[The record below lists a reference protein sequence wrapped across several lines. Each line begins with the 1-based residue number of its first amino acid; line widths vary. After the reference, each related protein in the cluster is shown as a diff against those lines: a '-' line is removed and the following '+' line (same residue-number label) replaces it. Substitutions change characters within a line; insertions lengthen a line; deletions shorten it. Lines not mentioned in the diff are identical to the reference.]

1 MKYTDKY
8 AMTVEECVFL
18 AKRNLVDYVYHS
30 AKLEGCNVT
39 FPETQTILDGVNVG
53 SVTLD
58 DIQTILNLR
67 DAWRFVLSDLEA
79 AFDLDYICAIN
90 GYVSRNESLN
100 WGKLRTGNVGIS
112 GTDYR
117 PGLPK
122 AGEASAALERF
133 NAVVCVTERALDI
146 FLWGC
151 RSQLFWDGNK
161 RTSALAA
168 NAILIRNGA
177 GIFSVREKHLL
188 EFNRLL
194 LEYYNAGNS
203 GAIKPFLY
211 ETAILGLD
219 DEAVNDEQE
228 RD

>member
-1 MKYTDKY
+1 MEYTDKY
-8 AMTVEECVFL
+8 SMAVEECVFL
-18 AKRNLVDYVYHS
+18 AKRNLVDNVYHS

-67 DAWRFVLSDLEA
+67 GAWRFVLSDLETP
-79 AFDLDYICAIN
+79 FDLEYICAIN

-117 PGLPK
+117 PALPK
-122 AGEASAALERF
+122 ADEASAALERL
-133 NAVVCVTERALDI
+133 NSVTCITERAIEI

-161 RTSALAA
+161 RTSAIAA
-168 NAILIRNGA
+168 NAVLIRNGA

-188 EFNRLL
+188 EFNHLL
-194 LEYYNAGNS
+194 LDYYNMGDS
-203 GAIKPFLY
+203 RTIKPFLY
-211 ETAILGLD
+211 ETAIWGLD
-219 DEAVNDEQE
+219 KNDE
-228 RD
+228 

>member
-1 MKYTDKY
+1 MGHNGASMEFIDKFS
-8 AMTVEECVFL
+8 MTVEECVFL
-18 AKRNLVDYVYHS
+18 AKRNLVDNVYHS

-67 DAWRFVLSDLEA
+67 DAWRFVLSTLNTP
-79 AFDLDYICAIN
+79 FDLKYICEIN
-90 GYVSRNESLN
+90 GYVSRNESLS
-100 WGKLRTGNVGIS
+100 WGELRTGNVGIS
-112 GTDYR
+112 GTDYQ
-117 PGLPK
+117 PALPK
-122 AGEASAALERF
+122 ADEVSAALERF
-133 NAVVCVTERALDI
+133 NAACATERALDV

-188 EFNRLL
+188 RFNELL
-194 LEYYNAGNS
+194 LGYYNTGES
-203 GAIKPFLY
+203 GAIKRFLY
-211 ETAILGLD
+211 ETAIWGIGD
-219 DEAVNDEQE
+219 
-228 RD
+228 

>member
-1 MKYTDKY
+1 MEYTDKY
-8 AMTVEECVFL
+8 AMTVAECVFL

-67 DAWRFVLSDLEA
+67 DAWRFVLSDLKTPFNLE
-79 AFDLDYICAIN
+79 YICGIN
-90 GYVSRNESLN
+90 GYVSRNESLS

-117 PGLPK
+117 PALP
-122 AGEASAALERF
+122 EADEVSTALERLD
-133 NAVVCVTERALDI
+133 AVVCVTERAIDV

-168 NAILIRNGA
+168 NAVLIRNGA

-188 EFNRLL
+188 EFNRMLL
-194 LEYYNAGNS
+194 DYYNTGNS
-203 GAIKPFLY
+203 STIKPFLY

-219 DEAVNDEQE
+219 DGVVNDEQD